1 MSERRWAKRRKPDLS
16 RFLLDLVPACF
27 RLAAELA
34 NECWRPDESTAF
46 YIREPKPRMI
56 SAAPIC
62 DRVAHHAI
70 VSLLEP
76 HFEWRF
82 VAHIRSP
89 GLESLKM
96 RTTTGYG

>member
-1 MSERRWAKRRKPDLS
+1 
-16 RFLLDLVPACF
+16 
-27 RLAAELA
+27 
-34 NECWRPDESTAF
+34 
-46 YIREPKPRMI
+46 MI